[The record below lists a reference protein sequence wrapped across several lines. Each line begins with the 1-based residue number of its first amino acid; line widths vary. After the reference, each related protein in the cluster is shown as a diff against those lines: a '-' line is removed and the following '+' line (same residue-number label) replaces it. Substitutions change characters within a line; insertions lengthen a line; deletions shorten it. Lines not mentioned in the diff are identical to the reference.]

1 MKMIFLAFTD
11 QIAADII
18 LNCPS
23 SVVYRKVEFPS
34 QDFIGKNKNTLTL

>member
-18 LNCPS
+18 LNCPF
-23 SVVYRKVEFPS
+23 SVVYRKVAILNQE
-34 QDFIGKNKNTLTL
+34 FIGKKINTH